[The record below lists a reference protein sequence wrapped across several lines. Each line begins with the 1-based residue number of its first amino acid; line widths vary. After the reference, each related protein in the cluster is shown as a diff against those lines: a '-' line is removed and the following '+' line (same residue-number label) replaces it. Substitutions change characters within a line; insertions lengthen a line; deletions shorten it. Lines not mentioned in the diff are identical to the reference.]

1 MKMEWLSI
9 ELPLSR
15 GINKEIKGFLDF
27 NKNEYVTY
35 QNL

>member
-9 ELPLSR
+9 NLTLSR

-27 NKNEYVTY
+27 NKNENVTY